1 MAGRYVLF
9 SALVFAIILS
19 CSSEQPERNKSG
31 PVILFKSKP
40 QPLSDAE
47 RARLD
52 FPPELI
58 MQVEEAAGTRA
69 EPFFETVLKPSENL
83 KGKSMIVSKR
93 LAGFSVRTR
102 EAQKLVESFSG
113 AIRPQ
118 GYLIFRSELNY
129 GTIPDIVTVIRGRSQ
144 YDILRVQKTGA
155 SNYRLNTKAII
166 TWLKREN
173 RRRPFVITGA
183 GPTWLEAR
191 FLRPPKNV
199 RVFAKRISRFAP
211 DVVNQGTKSIKELS
225 REIQATNT
233 FYLWWD

>member
-9 SALVFAIILS
+9 STLVLVIIIS

-31 PVILFKSKP
+31 PVVLFKSKP

-47 RARLD
+47 RSRLD

-58 MQVEEAAGTRA
+58 QQVEETAGTKA
-69 EPFFETVLKPSENL
+69 EPFFETVLKPSQNL

-93 LAGFSVRTR
+93 LAGFSVRTI
-102 EAQKLVESFSG
+102 EAQKLIESFSG
-113 AIRPQ
+113 VFRPQ

-144 YDILRVQKTGA
+144 YDILRVQKTAA
-155 SNYRLNTKAII
+155 SNDRLNTKAII
-166 TWLKREN
+166 KWLKREH
-173 RRRPFVITGA
+173 RRRPFVLTGA

-199 RVFAKRISRFAP
+199 HAFARKVSRLAP
-211 DVVNQGTKSIKELS
+211 DVVNQGTRSIKELA
-225 REIQATNT
+225 REIQETNT